1 MELNINQLL
10 DLTIQRGASDVHV
23 IAGYYPTIRVDG
35 ELYQINTLPLLTKEI
50 TQAVLTSFLTDEQ
63 KAALFAN
70 KELDLAY
77 EYSTSRFRINL
88 YYARDTLCGSFRL
101 IPAKIKT
108 LEELELPSALHE
120 VKNINN
126 GLVLMTGPTGQGKT
140 TTLASVM
147 NEINL
152 GRSKHI
158 ITIEDPIEYVFPK
171 GKSIVSQREVH
182 QDTLSWRMALRSILR
197 EDPDVVFTGEIR
209 DYETAQIVLTIAETG
224 HLVFSTL
231 HTISGPETVDRLIGM
246 FPADQQNLA
255 KAQLASVLRLVIT
268 QRLLPRAQ
276 AKGRVPAIELLYN
289 TKAVASIIRDGKPYL
304 LDNVLQTSEGE
315 GFIFFEK
322 YLAKL
327 YSEGKISDETARLAA
342 IRPKELDKYLNK

>member
-10 DLTIQRGASDVHV
+10 DLTIQRNASDLHL
-23 IAGYYPTIRVDG
+23 IAGYFPTIRIDG
-35 ELYQINTLPLLTKEI
+35 QLYQINTLPLLTKEI
-50 TQAVLTSFLTDEQ
+50 NQNLLTSFLSDEQ
-63 KAALFAN
+63 KSALFAN
-70 KELDLAY
+70 KEIDLAY
-77 EYSTSRFRINL
+77 EYNSYRFRINL
-88 YYARDTLCGSFRL
+88 YYARDSISGSFRL

-108 LEELELPSALHE
+108 LEELELPTALHE
-120 VKNINN
+120 IKNISH

-140 TTLASVM
+140 TTLASIM

-152 GRSKHI
+152 EQQKHI

-171 GKSIVSQREVH
+171 GKAIVSQREVQ

-231 HTISGPETVDRLIGM
+231 HTISAPETIDRLIGM
-246 FPADQQNLA
+246 FPVDQQNLA
-255 KAQLASVLRLVIT
+255 QTQLASVLRAVIT

-276 AKGRVPAIELLYN
+276 EKGRVPAVELLYN

-304 LDNVLQTSEGE
+304 LDNVLQTSEE
-315 GFIFFEK
+315 LGFIFFEK
-322 YLAKL
+322 YLTKL
-327 YSEGKISDETARLAA
+327 YAEGKISDDTARQAA
-342 IRPKELDKYLNK
+342 IRPKELEKYLGK